1 MKYKKTV
8 IGLIIALFTF
18 IGIYVGTNI
27 AFKSALRSNCP
38 AELNCDCFV
47 SVISNNISFAGKIKV
62 MFTDTPVISAM
73 KDVPI
78 VSLIGCAM
86 MSDK

>member
-8 IGLIIALFTF
+8 IGLMVALVAV
-18 IGIYVGTNI
+18 IGVYVGTNI

-47 SVISNNISFAGKIKV
+47 GVISHNISFIGKLQI
-62 MFTDTPVISAM
+62 MLSDTPPMSVLNDI
-73 KDVPI
+73 PI

-86 MSDK
+86 LSE